1 MTEVRPYQS
10 EDKATLLALSLRS
23 WEPVFSAL
31 ESEVSPFVY
40 ECFYPRGWRI
50 RQEADLAEVLD
61 EEAGRI
67 DVAVIDSQVVG
78 WVCTRLHPEDDMGE
92 VYVLAVDPDHQ
103 RQGIAT
109 ALMDR
114 SFERIRDAGL
124 RMAMVETGGDSGH
137 APSRST
143 YEAAGFQRW
152 PVARYFKDL
161 MQN

>member
-1 MTEVRPYQS
+1 MTEVRPYRS

-23 WEPVFSAL
+23 WESVFPAL
-31 ESEVSPFVY
+31 ESEVPSFVY

-50 RQEADLAEVLD
+50 RHDVDLAKVRD
-61 EEAGRI
+61 REAGRI
-67 DVAVIDSQVVG
+67 DVAVMDSQVVG
-78 WVCTRLHPEDDMGE
+78 WVCTRLHPDDAMGE
-92 VYVLAVDPDHQ
+92 VHVLAVDPDHQ

-124 RMAMVETGGDSGH
+124 RMTMVETGGDSGH

-143 YEAAGFQRW
+143 DEAAGFLQR
-152 PVARYFKDL
+152 PVARYFVGW

>member
-1 MTEVRPYQS
+1 MTEVRPYRS
-10 EDKATLLALSLRS
+10 EDRATLLALSLRS
-23 WEPVFSAL
+23 WEPVFSAM
-31 ESEVSPFVY
+31 ESEVSSFVY
-40 ECFYPRGWRI
+40 ECFYPRGWRV

-61 EEAGRI
+61 REAERI

-78 WVCTRLHPEDDMGE
+78 WVCTRLHLEDDMGE
-92 VYVLAVDPDHQ
+92 VYVLAVDPERQ

-114 SFERIRDAGL
+114 SFERIRAAGL

-137 APSRST
+137 APSRSI

>member
-31 ESEVSPFVY
+31 ESEVSSFVY

-61 EEAGRI
+61 REAGRI
-67 DVAVIDSQVVG
+67 DVAVIGSQVVG

-92 VYVLAVDPDHQ
+92 VHVLTVDPDHQ

-137 APSRST
+137 APSRAT

-161 MQN
+161 MKN

>member
-10 EDKATLLALSLRS
+10 EDKVTVLALSLRS

-31 ESEVSPFVY
+31 ESEVSSFVY

-92 VYVLAVDPDHQ
+92 VYVLAVDPGHQ

-137 APSRST
+137 APSRAT

>member
-10 EDKATLLALSLRS
+10 EDKVTVLALSLRS

-31 ESEVSPFVY
+31 ESEVSSFVY

-137 APSRST
+137 APSRAT

>member
-1 MTEVRPYQS
+1 MTEVRPYQG
-10 EDKATLLALSLRS
+10 EDRAALLALSLRS

-31 ESEVSPFVY
+31 ESEVSSFVY

-61 EEAGRI
+61 REAGSI

-109 ALMDR
+109 ALMGR
-114 SFERIRDAGL
+114 SFGRIRDAGL

-137 APSRST
+137 APSRAT